1 MSFFC
6 VYLFWFLCSNRKH
19 TLKTKTKMNIHI
31 KISCVLIK
39 NIINYFL
46 ILSFNLIIHKFLN
59 WFFSILFSLSLSLP
73 LNFYF
78 NISIIYKHEDRIIKN
93 VDLIK
98 PETFFFLFAKFLTAF
113 VCYAPSHK
121 FEKCPNNSKKVL
133 LTGIIHVNLFHPG
146 INYWFCHTIAI
157 VLI

>member
-98 PETFFFLFAKFLTAF
+98 PETFFSCLRNFWQHLSVMLQVINLKNVPIIRKKFYLQGLFMWTFFIQA
-113 VCYAPSHK
+113 
-121 FEKCPNNSKKVL
+121 
-133 LTGIIHVNLFHPG
+133 
-146 INYWFCHTIAI
+146 
-157 VLI
+157 